1 METRTTESLWVLFLT
16 SKSKSLSPENITFI
30 LVALFC
36 SWLIMTLL
44 YWAHPG
50 GPAWGKQGWKRR
62 TKAHGPIIPGP
73 RGVPVLGS
81 MALMASLA
89 HRRLAATAE
98 LFGAKRLMAFSLGE
112 TRVIVTSNLDVPKE
126 ILTSPV
132 FADRP
137 AKQSAYSLMFN
148 RAIGF
153 APYGVYWRTL
163 MLCLVGGFGER
174 FGKGNEKGSF
184 THLFLFSF
192 SFQIPPKYTIRKI
205 ASTHLFCAQQISNSE
220 ARRFEI
226 ANQMITVIAGL
237 KGEFSVRDILKRA
250 SLNNMICS
258 VSGREC
264 QLGSDE
270 SDELSR
276 LVEEGYELLGKLN
289 WGDHLPWLAGLD
301 LQKVGSRCSKLVPK
315 VNRFV
320 NRIISEHRDRAQALA
335 NQDFVDVLLSLHG
348 PDKVI

>member
-81 MALMASLA
+81 MTLMASLA

-112 TRVIVTSNLDVPKE
+112 TRVIVTSNPDVPKE

-137 AKQSAYSLMFN
+137 
-148 RAIGF
+148 
-153 APYGVYWRTL
+153 
-163 MLCLVGGFGER
+163 
-174 FGKGNEKGSF
+174 
-184 THLFLFSF
+184 
-192 SFQIPPKYTIRKI
+192 
-205 ASTHLFCAQQISNSE
+205 QISNSE
-220 ARRFEI
+220 AQRFEI